1 MLQGGS
7 IAAVVAGRA
16 VRTPK
21 YLFAVVTGCAVVTP
35 AHLQV
40 GDAPS
45 PHHSSSLVRELH
57 MLRSDSNT
65 SQAPPVTANPSCP
78 GVPI

>member
-7 IAAVVAGRA
+7 VAAVIAGQA

-21 YLFAVVTGCAVVTP
+21 YLYAVVTGCAVVTP

-40 GDAPS
+40 GDAAQT
-45 PHHSSSLVRELH
+45 SLYLS
-57 MLRSDSNT
+57 LK
-65 SQAPPVTANPSCP
+65 A
-78 GVPI
+78 